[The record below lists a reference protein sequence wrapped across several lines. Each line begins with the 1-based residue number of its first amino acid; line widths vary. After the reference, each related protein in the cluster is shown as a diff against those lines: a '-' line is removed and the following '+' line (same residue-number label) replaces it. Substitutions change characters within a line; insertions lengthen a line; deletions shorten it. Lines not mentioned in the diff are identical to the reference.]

1 MSISMYRASVPVF
14 LQMLPALS
22 GVLDKGV
29 AFAQAKKVDPSVLL
43 NARLAP
49 DMFPLTRQVQI
60 ATDFAKGLVAR
71 LAGQEP
77 PKYADNEATFDELKA
92 RVAKTVA
99 FIKEFKPAQ
108 IDGSEE
114 RDINITLGGQPRS
127 FKGENYL
134 VNFAMPNFYFHVT
147 AAYAILR
154 HQGVDIGKGD
164 YMRPPGSN

>member
-22 GVLDKGV
+22 GILDK
-29 AFAQAKKVDPSVLL
+29 AAAYAAAKKIEPSVLL

-77 PKYADNEATFDELKA
+77 PKYADNEASIDVLKA
-92 RVAKTVA
+92 RIAKTVA
-99 FIKEFKPAQ
+99 YIKEFKAAQ

-114 RDINITLGGQPRS
+114 KDIHITLGGQPRS

-147 AAYAILR
+147 TAYAILR
-154 HQGVDIGKGD
+154 HNGLDIGKGD
-164 YMRPPGSN
+164 YMRPPA

>member
-22 GVLDKGV
+22 GILDKAA
-29 AFAQAKKVDPSVLL
+29 AFATAKKIEPSVLL

-49 DMFPLTRQVQI
+49 DMYPLTRQVQL
-60 ATDFAKGLVAR
+60 ATDFAKALAAR

-77 PKYADNEATFDELKA
+77 PKYADNEATIDELKA
-92 RVAKTVA
+92 RIAKTVA
-99 FIKEFKPAQ
+99 FLKEFKPAQ

-114 RDINITLGGQPRS
+114 REIKITLGGQPKS

-134 VNFAMPNFYFHVT
+134 VSLALPNFFFHVT
-147 AAYAILR
+147 TAYAILR
-154 HQGVDIGKGD
+154 QQGVEIGKGD
-164 YMRPPGSN
+164 YMRGPGNN

>member
-14 LQMLPALS
+14 LQMLPCLS
-22 GVLDKGV
+22 AILDK
-29 AFAQAKKVDPSVLL
+29 AAAYAAAKKIEPSVLL
-43 NARLAP
+43 NVRLAP

-77 PKYADNEATFDELKA
+77 PKYADTETTIDELKA
-92 RVAKTVA
+92 RIAKTIA
-99 FIKEFKPAQ
+99 YIKEFKPAQ

-114 RDINITLGGQPRS
+114 KDINITLGGQPRS

-134 VNFAMPNFYFHVT
+134 VNFAMPNFYFHMT
-147 AAYAILR
+147 TAYAILR
-154 HQGVDIGKGD
+154 HNGLDIGKGD
-164 YMRPPGSN
+164 YMRPPA

>member
-22 GVLDKGV
+22 GILDKAA
-29 AFAQAKKVDPSVLL
+29 AFANAKKIEPSVLL

-60 ATDFAKGLVAR
+60 AADFAKGTVAR
-71 LAGQEP
+71 LSGQEP
-77 PKYADNEATFDELKA
+77 PKYADTEATVDELKA
-92 RVAKTVA
+92 RIAKTIA
-99 FIKEFKPAQ
+99 YIKDFKPAQ

-114 RDINITLGGQPRS
+114 RDINLVLGGQPRS

-134 VNFAMPNFYFHVT
+134 VGFALPNFFFHVT
-147 AAYAILR
+147 AAYTILR
-154 HQGVDIGKGD
+154 HNGLDIGKGD
-164 YMRPPGSN
+164 YMRAPG

>member
-14 LQMLPALS
+14 LQMLPAMS
-22 GVLDKGV
+22 GVLDKAV
-29 AFAQAKKVDPSVLL
+29 AFANAKKIDHSVLL

-60 ATDFAKGLVAR
+60 AADFAKGTVAR

-77 PKYADNEATFDELKA
+77 PKYADNEASFDELKA
-92 RVAKTVA
+92 RIAKTVD
-99 FIKEFKPAQ
+99 FVKEFKPAQ
-108 IDGSEE
+108 IDGAEE

-134 VNFAMPNFYFHVT
+134 VNFSLPNFFFHVT
-147 AAYAILR
+147 ATYAILR
-154 HQGVDIGKGD
+154 HNGVEIGKGD
-164 YMRPPGSN
+164 YMRAPG